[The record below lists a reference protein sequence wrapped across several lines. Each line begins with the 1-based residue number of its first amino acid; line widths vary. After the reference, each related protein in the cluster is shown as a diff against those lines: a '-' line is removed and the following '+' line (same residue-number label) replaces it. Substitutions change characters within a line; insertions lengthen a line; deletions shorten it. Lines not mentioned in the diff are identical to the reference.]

1 MTLPTAAAV
10 TLPAAATVTLPAAA
24 AAVMLS
30 KSWRCDTQSNGQ
42 HAG

>member
-1 MTLPTAAAV
+1 MILASAAAMI
-10 TLPAAATVTLPAAA
+10 LPAATVTLPAA

-30 KSWRCDTQSNGQ
+30 KSWRCDTRKDGQ

>member
-1 MTLPTAAAV
+1 MILSATAAMILSAAAAAV
-10 TLPAAATVTLPAAA
+10 ILSAA

-30 KSWRCDTQSNGQ
+30 KSWRCDAHRDGQ

>member
-1 MTLPTAAAV
+1 MILPTSAAV
-10 TLPAAATVTLPAAA
+10 ILPAA

-30 KSWRCDTQSNGQ
+30 KSWRCNAQSDGQ